1 MKGSGTPP
9 PPPKPPDVRIPATGG
24 PSVTPVAGS
33 PAGPSTPRP
42 GAVKTKDPGVVATP
56 TPMPSGPTAT
66 GAPTGDSVK
75 GPRTEVQHGPSA
87 KKELVIRWDHPV
99 YVRTGNDSPGT
110 TSVESKL
117 SISREEALRALAGDD
132 PRPLLVLREC
142 PNCAR
147 TDQGLLLPGIDNER
161 TILLARWF
169 HCIKLPVDVVE
180 KSHAFNAL
188 FPDRSSEHLFVSH
201 ADGSG
206 KIPLESEVSRVELWG
221 SMTRVIAEA
230 YGKDPSSATRDVSK
244 LVDKLDT
251 LDARQRELEKRRD
264 DLIESSVRLDQSK
277 VDKVRDEID
286 SVKREASQVLESIAR
301 LTQAEPLPRVQRA
314 QR

>member
-1 MKGSGTPP
+1 MEGGGS
-9 PPPKPPDVRIPATGG
+9 PPKPPETRVPV
-24 PSVTPVAGS
+24 PSVVSTPA
-33 PAGPSTPRP
+33 PAGPSSGSSATKP
-42 GAVKTKDPGVVATP
+42 GTSKTKDPGSVATP
-56 TPMPSGPTAT
+56 AATPSGPTAT

-99 YVRTGNDSPGT
+99 YVRTTLASPGT
-110 TSVESKL
+110 TSVESKQAL
-117 SISREEALRALAGDD
+117 PREEAMRVLAGDD
-132 PRPLLVLREC
+132 PRPMLVLREC
-142 PNCAR
+142 SHCVE

-188 FPDRSSEHLFVSH
+188 FPDRASEHLFVCH

-206 KIPLESEVSRVELWG
+206 KIPLESEGSRVELWG
-221 SMTRVIAEA
+221 AMTRIVAEA
-230 YGKDPSSATRDVSK
+230 YGRDPSTPTRDVSK

-251 LDARQRELEKRRD
+251 LDARQRELEKRCD
-264 DLIESSVRLDQSK
+264 DLIESSVRLDQGK
-277 VDKVRDEID
+277 LDKVREEID
-286 SVKREASQVLESIAR
+286 VVKREIAQALETIERATR
-301 LTQAEPLPRVQRA
+301 AEPLPRVQRA